1 VEKRISRVVRVIPQ
15 GPSSQVQ
22 NKQLV
27 IGAEGWEKTS
37 PFLFLSEDWFGAPKG
52 FETHPHRGM
61 QTVTV
66 VLEGALEHRDHT
78 GAHGILRAGDVQ
90 WMTAGH
96 GVLHSE
102 MPHGGETA
110 HTLQLWLNLPRKM
123 KMIPARYQDQ
133 RLKETPIR
141 GVPGGEVRVY
151 AGRSGEVAHPHGSDY
166 PMSLL
171 DIRLGA
177 GARLGQEI
185 STRDRGFVYV
195 LEGEADI
202 GGKAVARNEVAW
214 FEPGEGESLSIT
226 ATENW
231 RGLLFAGEPIH
242 EPAVAYG
249 PFVMNTKQEI
259 QQAFLDYQAGKLV
272 AQR

>member
-1 VEKRISRVVRVIPQ
+1 MKKIGHISQVIPQ
-15 GPSSQVQ
+15 GGNSQVE

-27 IGAEGWEKTS
+27 LGAEGWEKTT

-52 FETHPHRGM
+52 FEEHPHRGM

-102 MPHGGETA
+102 MPHGKETV
-110 HTLQLWLNLPRKM
+110 HTLQLWLNLPRKL

-133 RLKETPIR
+133 RLAD
-141 GVPGGEVRVY
+141 VPVRKLKDGEVRVY
-151 AGRSGEVAHPHGSDY
+151 AGHSGDVQHGHGSDY

-171 DIRLGA
+171 DIRLKA
-177 GARLGQEI
+177 GGRLEQEV
-185 STRDRGFVYV
+185 SPGDRGFVYV
-195 LEGEADI
+195 LEGRATI
-202 GGKAVARNEVAW
+202 GGKEVRKGDVAW
-214 FEPGEGESLSIT
+214 FEPGEGDELSI
-226 ATENW
+226 AAAEDS
-231 RGLLFAGEPIH
+231 RGLLFSGEPIH

-249 PFVMNTKQEI
+249 PFVMNTRQEI
-259 QQAFLDYQAGKLV
+259 QQAFIDYQAGKLV

>member
-1 VEKRISRVVRVIPQ
+1 MRAVSRVAHAIAR
-15 GPSSQVQ
+15 GASSQVE
-22 NKQLV
+22 NKQLIV
-27 IGAEGWEKTS
+27 GAEGWEKTT

-102 MPHGGETA
+102 MPHGNETA
-110 HTLQLWLNLPRKM
+110 HTLQLWLNLPRKL

-133 RLKETPIR
+133 RLADVPIR
-141 GVPGGEVRVY
+141 RIQGGEIRVY
-151 AGRSGEVAHPHGSDY
+151 AGRSGEVSHPHGSDY

-171 DIRLGA
+171 DIRLEA
-177 GARLGQEI
+177 GVRLAQEV

-195 LEGEADI
+195 LAGGAVI
-202 GGKAVARNEVAW
+202 GSKKAEKGDAAW
-214 FEPGEGESLSIT
+214 FEPNEG
-226 ATENW
+226 TELMMEAKEDF
-231 RGLLFAGEPIH
+231 RGLLFAGEPIN

-259 QQAFLDYQAGKLV
+259 ERAFLDYQAGKLV

>member
-1 VEKRISRVVRVIPQ
+1 
-15 GPSSQVQ
+15 
-22 NKQLV
+22 
-27 IGAEGWEKTS
+27 
-37 PFLFLSEDWFGAPKG
+37 
-52 FETHPHRGM
+52 
-61 QTVTV
+61 
-66 VLEGALEHRDHT
+66 
-78 GAHGILRAGDVQ
+78 
-90 WMTAGH
+90 
-96 GVLHSE
+96 
-102 MPHGGETA
+102 
-110 HTLQLWLNLPRKM
+110 
-123 KMIPARYQDQ
+123 
-133 RLKETPIR
+133 
-141 GVPGGEVRVY
+141 VRVY

>member
-1 VEKRISRVVRVIPQ
+1 VRAVSRIARVISQGATSQVEK
-15 GPSSQVQ
+15 
-22 NKQLV
+22 KQLV
-27 IGAEGWEKTS
+27 IGAEGWEQTT
-37 PFLFLSEDWFGAPKG
+37 PFLFLSEDWFGRPKG

-102 MPHGGETA
+102 MPHGEETA
-110 HTLQLWLNLPRKM
+110 HTLQLWLNLPRRL

-133 RLKETPIR
+133 RLPDVPVRK
-141 GVPGGEVRVY
+141 VPGGEVLVY
-151 AGRSGEVAHPHGSDY
+151 AGRSGDASHPHGSDY

-171 DIRLGA
+171 DIRLSA

-195 LEGEADI
+195 LSGAATISGRKVREGD
-202 GGKAVARNEVAW
+202 VAW
-214 FEPGEGESLSIT
+214 FEPGEDPVLELE
-226 ATENW
+226 AKEDF
-231 RGLLFAGEPIH
+231 RGLLFSGEPIH

-259 QQAFLDYQAGKLV
+259 QQAFLDYQAGRLV

>member
-1 VEKRISRVVRVIPQ
+1 
-15 GPSSQVQ
+15 
-22 NKQLV
+22 
-27 IGAEGWEKTS
+27 
-37 PFLFLSEDWFGAPKG
+37 
-52 FETHPHRGM
+52 M
-61 QTVTV
+61 

-102 MPHGGETA
+102 MPHGDETA

-133 RLKETPIR
+133 RLKDVPVR
-141 GVPGGEVRVY
+141 RVPGAEILVY
-151 AGRSGEVAHPHGSDY
+151 AGRSGDVSHPHGSDY

-185 STRDRGFVYV
+185 PTRDRGFVYV
-195 LEGEADI
+195 LAGEATI
-202 GGKAVARNEVAW
+202 GSSEVAKGDVAW
-214 FEPGEGESLSIT
+214 FEPGEGSILMLE
-226 ATENW
+226 AKQDL
-231 RGLLFAGEPIH
+231 RGLLFSGEPIH

-249 PFVMNTKQEI
+249 PFVMNTRQEI
-259 QQAFLDYQAGKLV
+259 QQAFLDYQAGQLV

>member
-1 VEKRISRVVRVIPQ
+1 MKKISRISNVIPQ
-15 GPSSQVQ
+15 GGSSQVE

-27 IGAEGWEKTS
+27 LGAEGWEKTT

-52 FETHPHRGM
+52 FEEHPHRGM

-102 MPHGGETA
+102 MPHGNETA

-133 RLKETPIR
+133 RLSQTPKRRI
-141 GVPGGEVRVY
+141 PGGEVLVY
-151 AGRSGEVAHPHGSDY
+151 AGRSGDVQHGHGSDY

-171 DIRLGA
+171 DIRLSA
-177 GARLGQEI
+177 GGELRQEI

-195 LEGEADI
+195 LEGLATI
-202 GGKAVARNEVAW
+202 GGKEVSRNQVAW
-214 FEPGEGESLSIT
+214 FEPGEGDELKVE
-226 ATENW
+226 ATQDW
-231 RGLLFAGEPIH
+231 RGLLFSGEPIH

-259 QQAFLDYQAGKLV
+259 QQAFMDYQAGKLV